1 MCVVCCIF
9 VRASSLLTDYESDE
23 VSVFDYLFRRFDRI
37 TSVTDVR
44 TDRQTDSTMVT
55 VLGNN
60 MIHSCMN

>member
-60 MIHSCMN
+60 MIH